1 MEAWESNYKSHQG
14 NLGLGAAIAYYTSK
28 CIPVSIPLNDT
39 QGYDLIIDDGNL
51 KRVQIKTTKFKSN
64 TGYVVQLKNSGGAS
78 GRGVI
83 RSFDKSKSDILFIL
97 TKSGERYE
105 IPTSIIKAISA
116 ITLNDT
122 YDIFKV

>member
-39 QGYDLIIDDGNL
+39 QGYDLIIDDGDL

-64 TGYVVQLKNSGGAS
+64 NGYVVQLKNSGGAS
-78 GRGVI
+78 GRSVI
-83 RSFDKSKSDILFIL
+83 RNFDKSKSDILFIL
-97 TKSGERYE
+97 TKSGEKYE
-105 IPTSIIKAISA
+105 IPTSIIKARSA

-122 YDIFKV
+122 YAIFKV